1 MRFLLDTNIVSATT
15 LVAVTFTLA
24 AYSHAAETTLPPHPR
39 LLLNQSEIDALKIK
53 IAGPFADQWARW
65 RAEAEKLCRDPINL
79 PPRGGNWSHNY
90 VCPEH
95 GARLKRGKAIGPWQW
110 EHICP
115 VGNHILHGDPSKGVT
130 DFDGNAIAEAHANYA
145 EATVTLGVAF
155 RVTGDAR
162 YANRAKAILLAYAD
176 KYRSY
181 PLHDNKGVPG
191 GKGGGHVASQSLTE
205 ASWLIP
211 ITHGTDLIWDQL
223 TQSDRAA
230 ITEKIL
236 RPALDEVIL
245 PREYGIH
252 NIQCRHNSAI
262 GLVGLLLGDE
272 QLIAKAIDDP
282 KLGFRQQIARG
293 VQDDGMWL
301 EGSAGYHF
309 FTIVGLEP
317 LAEAAR
323 HCNIDLY
330 SPRFKTM
337 FDAPLALAMP
347 DLRLPNFN
355 DSGIV
360 DITRYADDY
369 ELAYARWKDPAYLRI
384 LSTSKRTGRNALLYG
399 AATLNTQSAPTP
411 PPVEADSSSASHNS
425 PASGYA
431 ILRSD
436 TTPNAT
442 WLCVKY
448 GPHGGGH
455 GHPDKNTFI
464 LYANHQIV
472 AADAGTHAYGSPLH
486 TGWDKTTLAHNTLV
500 VDETSQSPATG
511 KCLTFGRDAGIDY
524 VMTDAGPIYPGK
536 KVSFIRTLAMLDSQ
550 TILGIDHV
558 TTADGKDHTL
568 DLAFHLPGSWSAQPA
583 GQPWTAP
590 PKTPYTFIQ
599 PASQVSITD
608 STTLTINNHDHPVSL
623 TLLPTAATQLIAGAG
638 VGESTS
644 ERIPAAIFRRIA
656 ARTTYVWAIGL
667 REHPPK
673 FAGLSVT
680 AESLSFSID
689 NIMITVHPDEAHLI
703 IETPRR

>member
-1 MRFLLDTNIVSATT
+1 MNRRFIVTIFAIGW
-15 LVAVTFTLA
+15 AFA
-24 AYSHAAETTLPPHPR
+24 ANAAEISLPPHPR
-39 LLLNQSEIDALKIK
+39 LLLNQSEIDALKTK
-53 IAGPFADQWARW
+53 IAGPFADQWAHW
-65 RAEAEKLCRDPINL
+65 LADADKLCRTPIEL

-115 VGNHILHGDPSKGVT
+115 VGNHILHGNPSKGVT
-130 DFDGNAIAEAHANYA
+130 DFDGNAIAEIHANYA
-145 EATVTLGVAF
+145 QAVVTLGVAF

-162 YANRAKAILLAYAD
+162 YAKRTKEILLAYAD
-176 KYRSY
+176 KYLAY

-211 ITHGTDLIWDQL
+211 IAQGADLIWSTLSDA
-223 TQSDRAA
+223 DRAA
-230 ITEKIL
+230 ITDKIL
-236 RPALDEVIL
+236 RPALNQVIL

-262 GLVGLLLGDE
+262 GLVGLLLGDQ
-272 QLIAKAIDDP
+272 QLITKAIDDP
-282 KLGFRQQIARG
+282 KTGFRQQIARG

-301 EGSAGYHF
+301 EGSSGYHF

-317 LAEAAR
+317 LAQAAR
-323 HCNIDLY
+323 HCKIDLY
-330 SPRFKTM
+330 SPRFKSM

-355 DSGIV
+355 DSGLV

-369 ELAYARWKDPAYLRI
+369 ELAYARWKDPTYLALI
-384 LSTSKRTGRNALLYG
+384 NPAKRTGPLALLYG
-399 AATLNTQSAPTP
+399 VPDFPTKAAPTP
-411 PPVEADSSSASHNS
+411 PPAEGNSSPSHDS

-436 TTPNAT
+436 NTRHAT

-464 LYANHQIV
+464 LYSGGQIFV
-472 AADAGTHAYGSPLH
+472 SDAGTHAYGSPLH
-486 TGWDKTTLAHNTLV
+486 AGWDKTTLAHNTLI
-500 VDETSQSPATG
+500 VDETSQSPAAG
-511 KCLTFGRDAGIDY
+511 KCLAFGDDAGFDY
-524 VMTDAGPIYPGK
+524 VTTDAGPIYPSK
-536 KVSFIRTLAMLDSQ
+536 NISFIRTLVMLDSS

-558 TTADGKDHTL
+558 TAGDGKEHTL
-568 DLAFHLPGSWSAQPA
+568 DLAFHLPGSWSARPA
-583 GQPWTAP
+583 GEPWIAP
-590 PKTPYTFIQ
+590 PKTPYTFIE
-599 PASQVSITD
+599 PASQTSITNT
-608 STTLTINNHDHPVSL
+608 TTLALSNHDHPVSL
-623 TLLPTAATQLIAGAG
+623 TLLPTAPTQLITGAG

-644 ERIPAAIFRRIA
+644 ERVPAAIFRRKA
-656 ARTTYVWAIGL
+656 VRSTYVWAIGL
-667 REHPPK
+667 RPQAPK
-673 FAGLSVT
+673 FTVLAAT
-680 AESLSFSID
+680 ADTLSFSIND
-689 NIMITVHPDEAHLI
+689 IKISVDPERAHFI
-703 IETPRR
+703 VETPKR

>member
-1 MRFLLDTNIVSATT
+1 MRPFFRAT
-15 LVAVTFTLA
+15 LVALA
-24 AYSHAAETTLPPHPR
+24 LSLISQAASGAEAVGLPPHPR
-39 LLLNQSEIDALKIK
+39 LLLNQAEIDALKVK

-65 RAEAEKLCRDPINL
+65 RDDADRLLKSPIDL

-115 VGNHILHGDPSKGVT
+115 VGNHVLRGDPSRGVS
-130 DFDGNAIAEAHANYA
+130 DFDGNAIAEIHANYA
-145 EATVTLGVAF
+145 QATVTLGVASS
-155 RVTGDAR
+155 VTGDAR
-162 YANRAKAILLAYAD
+162 YATRARDILLAYAD
-176 KYRSY
+176 KYRAY

-211 ITHGTDLIWDQL
+211 IAQGADLIWSTLSDA
-223 TQSDRAA
+223 DRAA
-230 ITEKIL
+230 VTDKIL

-252 NIQCRHNSAI
+252 NIQCRQNSAI
-262 GLVGLLLGDE
+262 GLVGLLLGDQ
-272 QLIAKAIDDP
+272 QLITKAIDDP

-309 FTIVGLEP
+309 FTIIGLEP
-317 LAEAAR
+317 LAQAAS

-330 SPRFKTM
+330 SPRFKSM

-355 DSGIV
+355 DSGLV
-360 DITRYADDY
+360 DVTRYADDY
-369 ELAYARWKDPAYLRI
+369 ELAYARWKDPAYLKLIKPDR
-384 LSTSKRTGRNALLYG
+384 RTGPLALLYG
-399 AATLNTQSAPTP
+399 VTDLPTRSTATPA
-411 PPVEADSSSASHNS
+411 ADSSPSHNS

-436 TTPNAT
+436 NTRDAT

-464 LYANHQIV
+464 LYSTGQII

-486 TGWDKTTLAHNTLV
+486 AGWDKTTLAHNTLV

-511 KCLTFGRDAGIDY
+511 KCLGFGRNDGIDY
-524 VMTDAGPIYPGK
+524 VTTDAGPIYPGK
-536 KVSFIRTLAMLDSQ
+536 DVRFIRTLVMLNSN

-558 TTADGKDHTL
+558 TAGDGKEHIL
-568 DLAFHLPGSWSAQPA
+568 DLAFHLPGSWLARPA
-583 GQPWTAP
+583 GEAWTAP
-590 PKTPYTFIQ
+590 AKTPYTFIE
-599 PASQVSITD
+599 PASHVSLTGP
-608 STTLTINNHDHPVSL
+608 TTLTINNHDHPVSL
-623 TLLPTAATQLIAGAG
+623 TLLPSAPTQLITGAG

-644 ERIPAAIFRRIA
+644 ERIPAAIFRRQA
-656 ARTTYVWAIGL
+656 ARTIYVWAIGL

-673 FAGLSVT
+673 FVALSAT
-680 AESLSFSID
+680 ADSLSFSID
-689 NIMITVHPDEAHLI
+689 DLKISVDPDRGHLI
-703 IETPRR
+703 VETPHP